1 MKKLLFR
8 GEEFD
13 PNFKYFSG
21 VDIDHSFYIEE
32 AKERILLTS
41 KMNSAIAKESF
52 DGKVVEYQKPFE
64 ELSKII
70 GKGEEVQSD
79 LSAMSANLYKKI
91 EKETGAKLIDASE
104 EFLEKRSLKRED
116 EVSKTKKAVKIT
128 KEIFEALDFKTAKTE
143 EDLIKQIKIQTAQR
157 GLDSAFEPIV
167 GSGANSSFP
176 HYHGKEGK
184 IWESGFVLIDY
195 GVKYEGYCAD
205 LTRCFII
212 KPNKKLEKEYEKL
225 KGVFDSIIDK
235 IPNFEI
241 GSEIGKCAEEEIK
254 KAGFPQLIHSIGHG
268 VGLQIHEYPSLGLK
282 SEHKIKNT
290 LMAIEPAFYYTG
302 KYGMRYEETTYFD
315 GKKIRVL

>member
-13 PNFKYFSG
+13 PNFKYFSS

-32 AKERILLTS
+32 EKERILLTS
-41 KMNSAIAKESF
+41 KMNSAIARETF
-52 DGKVVEYQKPFE
+52 PGKVIEYQKPFE

-70 GKGEEVQSD
+70 AKGEEIEAD
-79 LSAMSANLYKKI
+79 LSSISVNLYKKI

-104 EFLEKRSLKRED
+104 EFLKKRSVKTED

-128 KEIFEALDFKTAKTE
+128 KEIFESLDFKSAKTE
-143 EDLIKQIKIQTAQR
+143 GDLIKQIKVETAKM

-176 HYHGKEGK
+176 HYHGNMGK
-184 IWESGFVLIDY
+184 IWNSGLVLIDY
-195 GVKYEGYCAD
+195 GVKYEGYCSD

-212 KPNKKLEKEYEKL
+212 KPNKKLYEEYEKL
-225 KGVFDSIIDK
+225 KGVFDSIIDR
-235 IPNFEI
+235 IPDFEV
-241 GSEIGKCAEEEIK
+241 GSEIGECAQEEIK
-254 KAGFPQLIHSIGHG
+254 KVGFPQLIHSIGHG

-282 SEHKIKNT
+282 SDHKIKNT
-290 LMAIEPAFYYTG
+290 IMAIEPAFYYNG
-302 KYGMRYEETTYFD
+302 KHGMRFEETTYFD
-315 GKKIRVL
+315 GKRIKVL